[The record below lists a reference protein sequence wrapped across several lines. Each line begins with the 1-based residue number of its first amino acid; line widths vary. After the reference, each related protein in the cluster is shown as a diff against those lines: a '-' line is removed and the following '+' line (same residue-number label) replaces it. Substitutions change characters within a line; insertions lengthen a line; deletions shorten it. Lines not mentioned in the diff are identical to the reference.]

1 MALVPPDY
9 VDFAHRLADASGA
22 VIRRYFRTP
31 VQVDDKPDETPVTIA
46 DREAESIMRGMI
58 AKSFP
63 SHGIIGEEE
72 APVRPDADWVW
83 TLDPVD
89 GTKAFISG
97 KPLFGTLIG
106 LGHCGRPQLGVID
119 QPVLRERWLG
129 VAGEATTFNGARI
142 ATRRCPSLK
151 AATLNATAPDMF
163 AGADETRFVRLKNA
177 VKLAMYGGDCYA
189 YGLLAS
195 GFIDL
200 VAEAGLKIFDYFPL
214 VPVIEGAGGTITD
227 WDGKALGLASGS
239 RVVAAGDA
247 AAHAA
252 ALKMLSSPA

>member
-1 MALVPPDY
+1 MAPVPDAY
-9 VDFAHRLADASGA
+9 LEFAHRLADASGT

-31 VQVDDKPDETPVTIA
+31 VQVDDKPDQTPVTIA
-46 DREAESIMRGMI
+46 DREAEAAMRRMI
-58 AKSFP
+58 AAEFP
-63 SHGIIGEEE
+63 EHGIVGEEE
-72 APVRPDADWVW
+72 APVRRDAEWVW

-106 LGHCGRPQLGVID
+106 LCQGGTPRLGIID

-129 VAGEATTFNGARI
+129 IAGRPSTLNGVRI
-142 ATRRCPSLK
+142 ATRACPELRLASLN
-151 AATLNATAPDMF
+151 TTSPDMF
-163 AGADETRFVRLKNA
+163 MGEDAARFARLTRA

-189 YGLLAS
+189 YALLAS

-200 VAEAGLKIFDYFPL
+200 VAEAGLKVFDYCAL
-214 VPVIEGAGGTITD
+214 VPVIEGAGGVITD
-227 WDGKALGLASGS
+227 WQGGRLGLGSGGHAI
-239 RVVAAGDA
+239 AAGDR

-252 ALKMLSSPA
+252 ALKALAA

>member
-1 MALVPPDY
+1 MAPLAAAY
-9 VDFAHRLADASGA
+9 VDFAQRLADASGA

-46 DREAESIMRGMI
+46 DREAEAVMRRMI
-58 AKSFP
+58 AAAFP
-63 SHGIIGEEE
+63 DHGIVGEEE
-72 APVRPDADWVW
+72 APVRADAEWVW

-106 LGHCGRPQLGVID
+106 LCHRGTPRLGVID
-119 QPVLRERWLG
+119 QPVLGERWLG
-129 VAGEATTFNGARI
+129 VAGRPTTLNGAPV
-142 ATRRCPSLK
+142 ATRRCPELRL
-151 AATLNATAPDMF
+151 AFLNATSPDMF
-163 AGADETRFVRLKNA
+163 AGDDAARFDRLRRA

-189 YGLLAS
+189 YALLAS

-200 VAEAGLKIFDYFPL
+200 VVEAGLKVYDYCPL
-214 VPVIEGAGGTITD
+214 VPVIEGAGGVITD
-227 WDGKALGLASGS
+227 WTGKPLGLSSGGHAA
-239 RVVAAGDA
+239 AAGDR

-252 ALKMLSSPA
+252 ALKTLAA